1 MEQEIRQDLILGS
14 RCFSNYFWAISLFIG
29 GLGFI
34 LAGFS
39 SYFNVNFLPF
49 ANPSELVFIPQGL
62 VMIFYGMLSFSFST
76 YIFIPNSFILIIQ
89 PHAFKDLCFA
99 AVTCL
104 TYIHIQHD
112 TLDRPIKEEFW
123 GLS

>member
-14 RCFSNYFWAISLFIG
+14 RCFSNYFWAIFLFIG

-49 ANPSELVFIPQGL
+49 ANTSELIFIPQGL
-62 VMIFYGMLSFSFST
+62 VMIFYGNLGGPSVHGSVC
-76 YIFIPNSFILIIQ
+76 NALIKI
-89 PHAFKDLCFA
+89 
-99 AVTCL
+99 
-104 TYIHIQHD
+104 
-112 TLDRPIKEEFW
+112 R
-123 GLS
+123 GNR